1 MAYNTT
7 LPQDSKDTSTG
18 IVFEFEF
25 EFTSNPNLFVRAD
38 VSVKEAFESLTTGL
52 LKNSPVSRVKL
63 MTVAE
68 GNSSVYFTYDV
79 NAAKKGNSPW
89 SLLLTT
95 L

>member
-1 MAYNTT
+1 MGYNTT
-7 LPQDSKDTSTG
+7 LPDSAVSAQ

-38 VSVKEAFESLTTGL
+38 VSVIEAFVAITTGL
-52 LKNSPVSRVKL
+52 LKNCPVSRVKL
-63 MTVAE
+63 LTVSE

-79 NAAKKGNSPW
+79 NAAQKGNKPW

>member
-1 MAYNTT
+1 MAYNFPLSTEIG
-7 LPQDSKDTSTG
+7 DKSKD

-52 LKNSPVSRVKL
+52 LKNCPVSRVKL
-63 MTVAE
+63 LTVAE

-79 NAAKKGNSPW
+79 NAAKKGNQPW

>member
-1 MAYNTT
+1 MGYNTIIT
-7 LPQDSKDTSTG
+7 DQVQIPEKN

-38 VSVKEAFESLTTGL
+38 VSVREAFESLTTGL

-95 L
+95 I